1 MVVLYDRTRL
11 SVYNY
16 REKATDIISEYRN
29 VFICMQLHT
38 SHWTTT
44 NRASKNI
51 KPALTAGLLSPT
63 PSVPQLQCQE
73 AESCPAGGKQ
83 VCTRM
88 DQVKES
94 TVVTGEQNKGPP
106 PRLEEICDIN
116 HSSLLTAVPLL
127 KTRHSSGITG
137 APVKIWPSYSRTTVR
152 RPKRKAFNF
161 RARSSAR
168 L

>member
-1 MVVLYDRTRL
+1 MVVLYNRIRL

-16 REKATDIISEYRN
+16 KEKVMDIISEYRN

-38 SHWTTT
+38 SHRTTT
-44 NRASKNI
+44 NRASKNM

-73 AESCPAGGKQ
+73 AESCPTGGKQ
-83 VCTRM
+83 VCIRM

-94 TVVTGEQNKGPP
+94 TAVTGEQNKGHP
-106 PRLEEICDIN
+106 PRLEEIYDIN
-116 HSSLLTAVPLL
+116 YSSLFTAIPLL

-137 APVKIWPSYSRTTVR
+137 APAKIWPSYNRTTVR
-152 RPKRKAFNF
+152 RPKCKAFNF
-161 RARSSAR
+161 RARSSAK